1 VPLRLCALLLA
12 CAAVGCGVSQA
23 EYNTRVTEVEKCQ
36 AELGQTQNQLGA
48 SHAREDQLRKEREER
63 EDEIARLRHDA
74 QKLAGNLQA
83 TQTEMEALRRVH
95 AQAEQRNELYRTLV
109 ARLRDAIGAGTLA
122 VEVRKGKMLVKLGDA
137 ILFDPGQATLKPD
150 GQRALRQVAQA
161 LKEIPERDFLVAG
174 HTDNR
179 PIKNSPY
186 ASNWDLSTARAVTV
200 VRFLQSEGVDP
211 RRLAAAGYSEFD
223 ELADNDTDAGRAAN
237 RRIEV
242 VVMPRI
248 DELPQIDVN
257 DAHAPPTT
265 TPTTTTAPSTTT
277 TAPPTTT
284 TAPPT
289 TTTAPSTKTAPPLAA
304 PAAAPAA
311 PATSSPPPPTKPT
324 P

>member
-1 VPLRLCALLLA
+1 MSLRLCALALCCVA
-12 CAAVGCGVSQA
+12 GCGVSQA
-23 EYNTRVTEVEKCQ
+23 EYNVRVTEVEKCQ

-48 SHAREDQLRKEREER
+48 SHAREDQLKKEREER
-63 EDEIARLRHDA
+63 DDEIAKLHADA
-74 QKLAGNLQA
+74 AKLANNLQA
-83 TQTEMEALRRVH
+83 TQNEMDSLRRVH

-122 VEVRKGKMLVKLGDA
+122 VEVRKGKMLVKLGDT
-137 ILFDPGQATLKPD
+137 ILFDPGQATLKSD

-161 LKEIPERDFLVAG
+161 LKEIPDRDFLVAG

-179 PIKNSPY
+179 PIKNSPF

-200 VRFLQSEGVDP
+200 VRFLQGEGVDP

-223 ELADNDTDAGRAAN
+223 ALADNDTPDSRALN

-248 DELPQIDVN
+248 DELPQIDIN
-257 DAHAPPTT
+257 EPQATTPPATDAPP
-265 TPTTTTAPSTTT
+265 
-277 TAPPTTT
+277 
-284 TAPPT
+284 
-289 TTTAPSTKTAPPLAA
+289 AA
-304 PAAAPAA
+304 
-311 PATSSPPPPTKPT
+311 ATSSPPPRAAPT

>member
-1 VPLRLCALLLA
+1 VPLRLYALLLA
-12 CAAVGCGVSQA
+12 CAAGCGVSQA
-23 EYNTRVTEVEKCQ
+23 EYNVRVTEVEKCQ

-48 SHAREDQLRKEREER
+48 SHAHEDQLRKEREER
-63 EDEIARLRHDA
+63 DDEIEHLRADA
-74 QKLAGNLQA
+74 AKLATNLQA
-83 TQTEMEALRRVH
+83 TEHEMEALRRAH

-137 ILFDPGQATLKPD
+137 ILFDPGQAALKPD

-161 LKEIPERDFLVAG
+161 LKEIPDRDFLVAG

-179 PIKNSPY
+179 PIKNSPF

-200 VRFLQSEGVDP
+200 GRFLQGEGVDP

-223 ELADNDTDAGRAAN
+223 ALADNDTEAGRALN

-248 DELPQIDVN
+248 DELPQIDISE
-257 DAHAPPTT
+257 PQPTT
-265 TPTTTTAPSTTT
+265 TS
-277 TAPPTTT
+277 PP
-284 TAPPT
+284 PP
-289 TTTAPSTKTAPPLAA
+289 

-311 PATSSPPPPTKPT
+311 PATSSPPPPATPT

>member
-1 VPLRLCALLLA
+1 MPLRLYALLLA
-12 CAAVGCGVSQA
+12 CAAGCGVSQA
-23 EYNTRVTEVEKCQ
+23 EYNVRVTEVEKCQ

-48 SHAREDQLRKEREER
+48 SHAHEDQLRKEREER
-63 EDEIARLRHDA
+63 DDEIEHLRADA
-74 QKLAGNLQA
+74 AKLATNLQA
-83 TQTEMEALRRVH
+83 TEHEMEALRRAH

-137 ILFDPGQATLKPD
+137 ILFDPGQAALKPD

-161 LKEIPERDFLVAG
+161 LKEIPDRDFLVAG

-179 PIKNSPY
+179 PIKNSPF

-200 VRFLQSEGVDP
+200 VRFLQGEGVDP

-223 ELADNDTDAGRAAN
+223 ALADNDTEAGRALN

-248 DELPQIDVN
+248 DELPQIDISE
-257 DAHAPPTT
+257 PQPTT
-265 TPTTTTAPSTTT
+265 TST
-277 TAPPTTT
+277 PP
-284 TAPPT
+284 
-289 TTTAPSTKTAPPLAA
+289 

-311 PATSSPPPPTKPT
+311 PATSSPPPPTTPT

>member
-1 VPLRLCALLLA
+1 MLSCVA
-12 CAAVGCGVSQA
+12 GCGVSQA
-23 EYNTRVTEVEKCQ
+23 EYNVRVTEVEKCQ

-48 SHAREDQLRKEREER
+48 SHAREDQLKKEREER
-63 EDEIARLRHDA
+63 DDEIAHLHADA
-74 QKLAGNLQA
+74 AKLATNLQA
-83 TQTEMEALRRVH
+83 TQNEMESLRRVH

-137 ILFDPGQATLKPD
+137 ILFDPGQAVLKSD
-150 GQRALRQVAQA
+150 GQRALREVAQA
-161 LKEIPERDFLVAG
+161 LKEIPDRDFLVAG

-200 VRFLQSEGVDP
+200 VRFLQGEGVDP

-223 ELADNDTDAGRAAN
+223 ALADNDTPESRALN

-242 VVMPRI
+242 VVLPRI
-248 DELPQIDVN
+248 DELPQIDIN
-257 DAHAPPTT
+257 EPQATTPPATDAPP
-265 TPTTTTAPSTTT
+265 
-277 TAPPTTT
+277 
-284 TAPPT
+284 
-289 TTTAPSTKTAPPLAA
+289 AA
-304 PAAAPAA
+304 
-311 PATSSPPPPTKPT
+311 ATSSPPPPAAPT

>member
-1 VPLRLCALLLA
+1 VPLRLYALLLA
-12 CAAVGCGVSQA
+12 CAAGCGVSQA
-23 EYNTRVTEVEKCQ
+23 EYNVRVTEVEKCQ

-48 SHAREDQLRKEREER
+48 SHAHEDQLRKEREER
-63 EDEIARLRHDA
+63 DDEIEHLRADA
-74 QKLAGNLQA
+74 AKLATNLQA
-83 TQTEMEALRRVH
+83 TEHEMEALRRAH

-137 ILFDPGQATLKPD
+137 ILFDPGQAAIKPD

-161 LKEIPERDFLVAG
+161 LKEIPDRDFLVAG

-179 PIKNSPY
+179 PIKNSPF

-200 VRFLQSEGVDP
+200 VRFLQGEGVDP

-223 ELADNDTDAGRAAN
+223 ALADNDTEAGRALN

-248 DELPQIDVN
+248 DELPQIDISE
-257 DAHAPPTT
+257 PQPTT
-265 TPTTTTAPSTTT
+265 TST
-277 TAPPTTT
+277 PP
-284 TAPPT
+284 P
-289 TTTAPSTKTAPPLAA
+289 

-311 PATSSPPPPTKPT
+311 PATSSPPPPTTPT

>member
-1 VPLRLCALLLA
+1 VPLRLCVLLLA
-12 CAAVGCGVSQA
+12 CVAGCGVSQT
-23 EYNTRVTEVEKCQ
+23 EYNVRLTEIEKLQ

-63 EDEIARLRHDA
+63 DDDIARLRADA
-74 QKLAGNLQA
+74 AKLASNLQA
-83 TQTEMEALRRVH
+83 TQHEMEALRRAH

-137 ILFDPGQATLKPD
+137 ILFDPGQATLKSD

-161 LKEIPERDFLVAG
+161 LKEIAERDFLVAG

-179 PIKNSPY
+179 PIKNSPF
-186 ASNWDLSTARAVTV
+186 ASNWELSTARAVTV

-223 ELADNDTDAGRAAN
+223 ALADNETAESRTLN

-248 DELPQIDVN
+248 DELPQIDISEP
-257 DAHAPPTT
+257 AAA
-265 TPTTTTAPSTTT
+265 APSPATE
-277 TAPPTTT
+277 PD
-284 TAPPT
+284 
-289 TTTAPSTKTAPPLAA
+289 A
-304 PAAAPAA
+304 PAAK
-311 PATSSPPPPTKPT
+311 ATSSPPPPAPPT
-324 P
+324 R

>member
-1 VPLRLCALLLA
+1 VPLRLCALLLSCVA
-12 CAAVGCGVSQA
+12 GCGVSQA
-23 EYNTRVTEVEKCQ
+23 EYNVRVTEVEKCQ

-63 EDEIARLRHDA
+63 DDEIAHLHADA
-74 QKLAGNLQA
+74 AKLANNLQA
-83 TQTEMEALRRVH
+83 TEREMDALRRAH

-137 ILFDPGQATLKPD
+137 ILFDPGQATLKSD

-161 LKEIPERDFLVAG
+161 LKEIADRDFLVAG

-179 PIKNSPY
+179 PIKNSPF
-186 ASNWDLSTARAVTV
+186 ASNWELSTARAVNV
-200 VRFLQSEGVDP
+200 VRFLQGEGVDP

-223 ELADNDTDAGRAAN
+223 ALAENDTPDNRALN

-248 DELPQIDVN
+248 DELPQIDISEPQSPP
-257 DAHAPPTT
+257 APAPTGE
-265 TPTTTTAPSTTT
+265 PAAGAPSS
-277 TAPPTTT
+277 PP
-284 TAPPT
+284 
-289 TTTAPSTKTAPPLAA
+289 
-304 PAAAPAA
+304 A
-311 PATSSPPPPTKPT
+311 PATPT

>member
-1 VPLRLCALLLA
+1 MIAF
-12 CAAVGCGVSQA
+12 AAGCGVSQS
-23 EYNTRVTEVEKCQ
+23 EYNIRVTEVEKCQ
-36 AELGQTQNQLGA
+36 AELAQTQNQLGA
-48 SHAREDQLRKEREER
+48 SHAHEDQLRKERDER
-63 EDEIARLRHDA
+63 DDQSAQLHSDA
-74 QKLAGNLQA
+74 AKLATNLQA
-83 TQTEMEALRRVH
+83 TEHEMEALRRAH

-179 PIKNSPY
+179 PIKSSPY
-186 ASNWDLSTARAVTV
+186 ASNWELSTARAVTV

-211 RRLAAAGYSEFD
+211 RHLAAAGYSEFD
-223 ELADNDTDAGRAAN
+223 EVADNDSPEQRAQN

-248 DELPQIDVN
+248 DELPQIDISEPQ
-257 DAHAPPTT
+257 AATPAP
-265 TPTTTTAPSTTT
+265 AP
-277 TAPPTTT
+277 AP
-284 TAPPT
+284 AD
-289 TTTAPSTKTAPPLAA
+289 A
-304 PAAAPAA
+304 PAAG
-311 PATSSPPPPTKPT
+311 ATSSPPPPAAPT

>member
-1 VPLRLCALLLA
+1 VLSCVA
-12 CAAVGCGVSQA
+12 GCGVSQA
-23 EYNTRVTEVEKCQ
+23 EYNVRITEVEKCQ

-48 SHAREDQLRKEREER
+48 SHAREDQLKKEREER
-63 EDEIARLRHDA
+63 DDEIAHLHADA
-74 QKLAGNLQA
+74 AKLATNLQA
-83 TQTEMEALRRVH
+83 TQNEMDSLRRVH

-137 ILFDPGQATLKPD
+137 ILFDPGQAVLKSD

-161 LKEIPERDFLVAG
+161 LKEIPDRDFLVAG

-200 VRFLQSEGVDP
+200 VRFLQGEGVDP

-223 ELADNDTDAGRAAN
+223 ALADNDTPDSRALN

-242 VVMPRI
+242 VVLPRI
-248 DELPQIDVN
+248 DELPQIDISEP
-257 DAHAPPTT
+257 AAPP
-265 TPTTTTAPSTTT
+265 ASG
-277 TAPPTTT
+277 
-284 TAPPT
+284 
-289 TTTAPSTKTAPPLAA
+289 
-304 PAAAPAA
+304 APAA
-311 PATSSPPPPTKPT
+311 PATGSPPTPATPT

>member
-1 VPLRLCALLLA
+1 VLLRLCALLLTCVA
-12 CAAVGCGVSQA
+12 SCGVSQA
-23 EYNTRVTEVEKCQ
+23 EYNVRLTEVEKCQ

-63 EDEIARLRHDA
+63 DDDIARLRADA
-74 QKLAGNLQA
+74 AKLANNLQA
-83 TQTEMEALRRVH
+83 TQHEMDALRRAH

-109 ARLRDAIGAGTLA
+109 SRLRDAIGAGTLA

-137 ILFDPGQATLKPD
+137 ILFDPGQATLKTD

-161 LKEIPERDFLVAG
+161 LKEISERDFLVAG

-200 VRFLQSEGVDP
+200 VRFLQGEGVDP

-223 ELADNDTDAGRAAN
+223 ALADNETSESRALN

-248 DELPQIDVN
+248 DELPQIDISEP
-257 DAHAPPTT
+257 AAA
-265 TPTTTTAPSTTT
+265 APSTTE
-277 TAPPTTT
+277 PD
-284 TAPPT
+284 
-289 TTTAPSTKTAPPLAA
+289 A
-304 PAAAPAA
+304 PAAK
-311 PATSSPPPPTKPT
+311 ATSSPPPPAPPT

>member
-1 VPLRLCALLLA
+1 M
-12 CAAVGCGVSQA
+12 SQA

-36 AELGQTQNQLGA
+36 AELGQAQNQLGA
-48 SHAREDQLRKEREER
+48 SHAHEDELRRQREER
-63 EDEIARLRHDA
+63 DDQIAQLHADA
-74 QKLAGNLQA
+74 AKLATNLQA
-83 TQTEMEALRRVH
+83 TEHEMEALRRAH

-137 ILFDPGQATLKPD
+137 ILFDPGQAALKPD

-161 LKEIPERDFLVAG
+161 LKEIPDRDFLVAG

-179 PIKNSPY
+179 PIKNSPF

-200 VRFLQSEGVDP
+200 VRFLQGEGVDP

-223 ELADNDTDAGRAAN
+223 ALADNDTPENRAQN

-248 DELPQIDVN
+248 DELPQIDISE
-257 DAHAPPTT
+257 PP
-265 TPTTTTAPSTTT
+265 AS
-277 TAPPTTT
+277 PP
-284 TAPPT
+284 ASPPD
-289 TTTAPSTKTAPPLAA
+289 
-304 PAAAPAA
+304 APAA
-311 PATSSPPPPTKPT
+311 PATSSPPPPATPT

>member
-1 VPLRLCALLLA
+1 MQPRFYALLVCWVA
-12 CAAVGCGVSQA
+12 GCGVSQA
-23 EYNTRVTEVEKCQ
+23 EYNVRVTEVEKCQ
-36 AELGQTQNQLGA
+36 SELGQTQNQLGA
-48 SHAREDQLRKEREER
+48 AHAREDQLKKEREER
-63 EDEIARLRHDA
+63 DDEIARLHADA
-74 QKLAGNLQA
+74 AKLANNLQA
-83 TQTEMEALRRVH
+83 TQHEMDALRRVH
-95 AQAEQRNELYRTLV
+95 AQAEQRNETYRTLV

-137 ILFDPGQATLKPD
+137 ILFDPGQATLKSD

-179 PIKNSPY
+179 PIKNSPF

-200 VRFLQSEGVDP
+200 VRFLQGEGVDP

-223 ELADNDTDAGRAAN
+223 ALAENDTPESRASN

-248 DELPQIDVN
+248 DELPQIDI
-257 DAHAPPTT
+257 
-265 TPTTTTAPSTTT
+265 SE
-277 TAPPTTT
+277 
-284 TAPPT
+284 
-289 TTTAPSTKTAPPLAA
+289 
-304 PAAAPAA
+304 PAAAEPTAPATPTPPPPAA
-311 PATSSPPPPTKPT
+311 PT

>member
-1 VPLRLCALLLA
+1 MPLRLYALLLA
-12 CAAVGCGVSQA
+12 CAAGCGVSQT
-23 EYNTRVTEVEKCQ
+23 EYNVRVTEVEKCQ

-48 SHAREDQLRKEREER
+48 SHAHEDQLRKEREER
-63 EDEIARLRHDA
+63 DDEIEHLRADA
-74 QKLAGNLQA
+74 AKLATNLQA
-83 TQTEMEALRRVH
+83 TEHEMEALRRAH

-137 ILFDPGQATLKPD
+137 ILFDPGQAALKPD

-161 LKEIPERDFLVAG
+161 LKEIPDRDFLVAG

-179 PIKNSPY
+179 PIKNSPF

-200 VRFLQSEGVDP
+200 VRFLQGEGVDP

-223 ELADNDTDAGRAAN
+223 ALADNDTEAGRALN

-248 DELPQIDVN
+248 DELPQIDIN
-257 DAHAPPTT
+257 EPAAPP
-265 TPTTTTAPSTTT
+265 PS
-277 TAPPTTT
+277 P
-284 TAPPT
+284 
-289 TTTAPSTKTAPPLAA
+289 A
-304 PAAAPAA
+304 PADAPAA
-311 PATSSPPPPTKPT
+311 PATSSPPPPATPT

>member
-1 VPLRLCALLLA
+1 MQPRLCAIVLA
-12 CAAVGCGVSQA
+12 FVAGCGVSQA
-23 EYNTRVTEVEKCQ
+23 EYNVRVTEVEKCQ

-48 SHAREDQLRKEREER
+48 SHAREDQLKKEREER
-63 EDEIARLRHDA
+63 DDEIAHLHADA
-74 QKLAGNLQA
+74 NKLANNLQA
-83 TQTEMEALRRVH
+83 TQREMEALRRVH

-137 ILFDPGQATLKPD
+137 ILFDPGQALLKPD

-161 LKEIPERDFLVAG
+161 LKEIPDRDFLVAG

-179 PIKNSPY
+179 PIKSSPF

-200 VRFLQSEGVDP
+200 VRFLQGEGVDP

-223 ELADNDTDAGRAAN
+223 ALAENDTPENRALN

-248 DELPQIDVN
+248 DELPQIDISEPQT
-257 DAHAPPTT
+257 ATPP
-265 TPTTTTAPSTTT
+265 AS
-277 TAPPTTT
+277 AE
-284 TAPPT
+284 
-289 TTTAPSTKTAPPLAA
+289 
-304 PAAAPAA
+304 PAA
-311 PATSSPPPPTKPT
+311 PATSSPPPPAAPT

>member
-1 VPLRLCALLLA
+1 VRLRLCALLLA
-12 CAAVGCGVSQA
+12 CVAGCGVSQA
-23 EYNTRVTEVEKCQ
+23 EYNTRVTELEKAQ
-36 AELGQTQNQLGA
+36 SELGQTQNQLGA
-48 SHAREDQLRKEREER
+48 SHAREDQLKKERDDR
-63 EDEIARLRHDA
+63 DDQIAQLHSDA
-74 QKLAGNLQA
+74 AKLAVNLQA
-83 TQTEMEALRRVH
+83 TQHEMESLRRVH
-95 AQAEQRNELYRTLV
+95 AQAEQRNELYRALV

-150 GQRALRQVAQA
+150 GQRALRQVALA

-186 ASNWDLSTARAVTV
+186 ASNWELSTARAVVV

-223 ELADNDTDAGRAAN
+223 ALAENDSDAGRALN

-248 DELPQIDVN
+248 DELPQIDITEPQ
-257 DAHAPPTT
+257 AE
-265 TPTTTTAPSTTT
+265 TPTPAPTAP
-277 TAPPTTT
+277 TAPPT
-284 TAPPT
+284 
-289 TTTAPSTKTAPPLAA
+289 
-304 PAAAPAA
+304 APAA
-311 PATSSPPPPTKPT
+311 PMAPPTAPAAPT
-324 P
+324 AAAPVTP

>member
-1 VPLRLCALLLA
+1 M
-12 CAAVGCGVSQA
+12 SQT
-23 EYNTRVTEVEKCQ
+23 EYNARVTEVERCQ

-48 SHAREDQLRKEREER
+48 AQAHVEQLRKEREER
-63 EDEIARLRHDA
+63 DDAIEQLRADA
-74 QKLAGNLQA
+74 AKLATNLQA
-83 TQTEMEALRRVH
+83 TEREMEALRRAH
-95 AQAEQRNELYRTLV
+95 ALTEQRNELYRTLV

-137 ILFDPGQATLKPD
+137 ILFDPGQAILKLD

-161 LKEIPERDFLVAG
+161 LKEIPDRDFLVAG

-179 PIKNSPY
+179 PIKSSPY

-200 VRFLQSEGVDP
+200 VRFLQGEGVDP

-223 ELADNDTDAGRAAN
+223 ASADTDSDAGRARN

-248 DELPQIDVN
+248 DELPQIDISEPQ
-257 DAHAPPTT
+257 AAPPPAATTT
-265 TPTTTTAPSTTT
+265 TPPTPPGD
-277 TAPPTTT
+277 APP
-284 TAPPT
+284 
-289 TTTAPSTKTAPPLAA
+289 
-304 PAAAPAA
+304 A
-311 PATSSPPPPTKPT
+311 PATSSPPPPAPPT

>member
-1 VPLRLCALLLA
+1 M
-12 CAAVGCGVSQA
+12 
-23 EYNTRVTEVEKCQ
+23 RVTEVEKCQ
-36 AELGQTQNQLGA
+36 AELGHTQNELGA
-48 SHAREDQLRKEREER
+48 AHAREEQARKEREER
-63 EDEIARLRHDA
+63 DDEIAHLRADA
-74 QKLAGNLQA
+74 AKLAGNLQA
-83 TQTEMEALRRVH
+83 TQNEMDALRKAH

-179 PIKNSPY
+179 PIKSSPY
-186 ASNWDLSTARAVTV
+186 ASNWELTTARAVTV

-223 ELADNDTDAGRAAN
+223 ALADNGAPGGRTQN

-242 VVMPRI
+242 VVLPRL
-248 DELPQIDVN
+248 DELPTFDVS
-257 DAHAPPTT
+257 
-265 TPTTTTAPSTTT
+265 APSPAAA
-277 TAPPTTT
+277 TAPP
-284 TAPPT
+284 
-289 TTTAPSTKTAPPLAA
+289 A
-304 PAAAPAA
+304 PATPTPAPPAA
-311 PATSSPPPPTKPT
+311 PT